1 MILLYRLDG
10 FLSSFTFIPR
20 GELKQKDIYRKKE
33 NLFNSSFMKIGGGN
47 MKGLIEEY
55 ACGYSMLRESIEG
68 LAEEELRF

>member
-1 MILLYRLDG
+1 
-10 FLSSFTFIPR
+10 
-20 GELKQKDIYRKKE
+20 
-33 NLFNSSFMKIGGGN
+33 MKIGGGN